1 MLDKLNRTL
10 ARLFRQLGNQHLSKG
25 TILSD
30 CHVAAPCEP
39 LVTPLPNVGMEE
51 LFRKVAHLPHTVFF
65 DSAQTHDHLGRYS
78 FLAVDPFDWFELP
91 VGAPAPFEYL
101 QQQVK
106 KYRLLAVEGL
116 PPWQGGAAGVI
127 SYDCGQ
133 SLERLPKPRFDEFS
147 FPALAV
153 GLYDLVMTFDNKKEQ
168 GWVISQGLPEIDPK
182 RRKERAQNRTEWLLD
197 LLKNDAQSTATIP
210 NSEAMP
216 EERLAPCFEVRDV
229 LSNFSRDTYLQ
240 AIRNVIAHLRAGD
253 AFQVNL
259 AQRLLLPAP
268 DCPVERYLSL
278 RENNAAP
285 FGGYL
290 SGSRWHLLSAS
301 PERFIKLESG
311 EVETRPIKGTCPR
324 GSTSSEDYEL
334 GEQLIHS
341 EKDRAENVMIV
352 DLLRN
357 DLSRVCT
364 DSSVKVPTLFGLER
378 YAHVQHLV
386 SVVEGDLR
394 EECDAADLLK
404 AVFPGGSITGAPK
417 IRSQEII
424 AEQEPSARGAYCG
437 SLFYLSHPDER
448 GQQAMDSSILIRT
461 MTLSNGWLQAPVGGG
476 ITVASDPEQE
486 YEETWHKARGLIE
499 P

>member
-1 MLDKLNRTL
+1 MT
-10 ARLFRQLGNQHLSKG
+10 
-25 TILSD
+25 
-30 CHVAAPCEP
+30 
-39 LVTPLPNVGMEE
+39 E
-51 LFRKVAHLPHTVFF
+51 LFRKFAHLPHTAFF

-91 VGAPAPFEYL
+91 VGTPAPFEYL
-101 QQQVK
+101 QQKVQK
-106 KYRLLAVEGL
+106 HRLLSVEGL

-133 SLERLPKPRFDEFS
+133 SLERIPKPKFDEFT

-153 GLYDLVMTFDNKKEQ
+153 GLYDLVITFDNKKEQ

-182 RRKERAQNRTEWLLD
+182 RRKERAHKRTEWLLD
-197 LLKNDAQSTATIP
+197 ILKSEEQSTPVTPQLETIP
-210 NSEAMP
+210 Q
-216 EERLAPCFEVRDV
+216 ERLAPCFEERGI
-229 LSNFSRDTYLQ
+229 LSNFSRDAYLQ
-240 AIRNVIAHLRAGD
+240 AIRRVIAHLRAGD

-268 DCPVERYLSL
+268 DCPVARYLSL
-278 RENNAAP
+278 REKNAAP

-301 PERFIKLESG
+301 PERFVKLESG
-311 EVETRPIKGTCPR
+311 EIETRPIKGTRPR
-324 GSTSSEDYEL
+324 GDSPGEDYEL

-394 EECDAADLLK
+394 EECEVADLLK

-417 IRSQEII
+417 IRAQEII
-424 AEQEPSARGAYCG
+424 AEQEPTARSAYCG
-437 SLFYLSHPDER
+437 SLFYLSHPDEH

-461 MTLSNGWLQAPVGGG
+461 MTLSGGWLQAPVGGG

>member
-1 MLDKLNRTL
+1 MPE
-10 ARLFRQLGNQHLSKG
+10 F
-25 TILSD
+25 
-30 CHVAAPCEP
+30 
-39 LVTPLPNVGMEE
+39 
-51 LFRKVAHLPHTVFF
+51 FRKVAHLPHTTFF

-78 FLAVDPFDWFELP
+78 FLAVDPYDWFELP
-91 VGAPAPFEYL
+91 VETPEPFEYL
-101 QQQVK
+101 QQKVRD
-106 KYRLLAVEGL
+106 YRLLAVEGL

-133 SLERLPKPRFDEFS
+133 SLERLPKPQFDEFT
-147 FPALAV
+147 FPAIAV
-153 GLYDLVMTFDNKKEQ
+153 GLYDLVITYDNKKEQ
-168 GWVISQGLPEIDPK
+168 GWIISQGLPETDPK
-182 RRKERAQNRTEWLLD
+182 RRKYRAQKRTEWLLGILD
-197 LLKNDAQSTATIP
+197 GEQNSALLAPSVETI
-210 NSEAMP
+210 SR
-216 EERLAPCFEVRDV
+216 ERLAPCFEERGV
-229 LSNFSRDTYLQ
+229 LSNFSRDNYLR
-240 AIRNVIAHLRAGD
+240 AIQNVIAHLRAGD

-278 RENNAAP
+278 RKKNAAP

-290 SGSRWHLLSAS
+290 AGSRWHLLSAS
-301 PERFIKLESG
+301 PERFIKLEAG
-311 EVETRPIKGTCPR
+311 EVETRPIKGTRPR
-324 GSTSSEDYEL
+324 GDNSSEDCEL

-364 DSSVKVPTLFGLER
+364 DSSVKVPTLFGLEK

-386 SVVEGDLR
+386 SVVEGNLR
-394 EECDAADLLK
+394 ADCDAADLLN

-417 IRSQEII
+417 IRAQEII
-424 AEQEPSARGAYCG
+424 AEQEPTARGAYCG
-437 SLFYLSHPDER
+437 SLFYLGHPDER

-461 MTLSNGWLQAPVGGG
+461 MTMAGGWLQAPVGGG
-476 ITVASDPEQE
+476 ITIASEPEQE